1 MRYLEHYSEGRN
13 NNFNLIRFMAA
24 FAVVISHSSPIVRG
38 GDAIELLFLETGYTL
53 GHHAVNVF
61 FVVSGFLI
69 ARSFIRSRDAF
80 EYMSARALRL
90 IPGLAVASLVTAFI
104 MGPLVTSVSLS
115 EYFSD
120 FVTWK
125 YAPLITSMVA
135 ENSMELKGVFDTLP
149 FANELNTPLWTLRW
163 EGLAYLGVMVLG
175 LAGVLL
181 SPTRFGIVLAL
192 FASVFVAVTA
202 FSNLRVEI
210 SAVDHALRLGF
221 CFLLGGGFY
230 IFRSRIPVGIVPALL
245 AWAAVYLVKDTVFYQ
260 ITMITALAYTTF
272 WFAYVPGGILRNFNR
287 FNDVSYG
294 IYIYGFPMGQLTILL
309 LPFLNP
315 FTLLLVMTPFLLL
328 AATLSYRL
336 VEAPAMAQRKGFAQ
350 LLRTAAPA
358 IFKPRKVREP
368 AE

>member
-1 MRYLEHYSEGRN
+1 MRYLEHYAEGRN

-38 GDAIELLFLETGYTL
+38 GDATELLFLETGYTL

-69 ARSFIRSRDAF
+69 ARSFIRSRDVY

-90 IPGLAVASLVTAFI
+90 IPGLMIASLITAFI
-104 MGPLVTSVSLS
+104 LGPLVTSVSLS

-120 FVTWK
+120 SVTWI

-135 ENSMELKGVFDTLP
+135 ENTMTLKGVFDTVP
-149 FANELNTPLWTLRW
+149 FVDELNTPLWTLRW

-175 LAGVLL
+175 LLGILL
-181 SPTRFGIVLAL
+181 SPARFGMVLAA
-192 FASVFVAVTA
+192 FVAVFMAVTA
-202 FSNLRVEI
+202 FTNLRVEI
-210 SAVDHALRLGF
+210 SAIDHALRLGF
-221 CFLLGGGFY
+221 IFLLGGAFY
-230 IFRSRIPVGIVPALL
+230 IYRSRIPLGIVPALL
-245 AWAAVYLVKDTVFYQ
+245 AWGLVYLVKDTVFYQ
-260 ITMITALAYTTF
+260 ITMIVALSYSTF
-272 WFAYVPGGILRNFNR
+272 WFAYVPGGIIRQFNK

-294 IYIYGFPMGQLTILL
+294 IYIYGFPIGQVTIML

-315 FTLLLVMTPFLLL
+315 FTLLLVMTPFLLV

-336 VEAPAMAQRKGFAQ
+336 IEAPAMAQRKWFAEN
-350 LLRTAAPA
+350 LRTMAARVV
-358 IFKPRKVREP
+358 KPRKVREP